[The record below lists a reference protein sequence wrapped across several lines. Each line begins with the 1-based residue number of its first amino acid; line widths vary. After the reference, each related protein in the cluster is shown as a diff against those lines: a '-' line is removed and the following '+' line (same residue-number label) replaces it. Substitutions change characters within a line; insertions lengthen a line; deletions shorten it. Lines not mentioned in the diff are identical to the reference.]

1 MAMTC
6 RRLLRRPA
14 SAAVVS
20 EAFDIPRELKLF
32 SFFTRAQTLTRDLT

>member
-1 MAMTC
+1 LCCVSRRRVPASMAMTC

-20 EAFDIPRELKLF
+20 EAFDIPRE
-32 SFFTRAQTLTRDLT
+32 

>member
-20 EAFDIPRELKLF
+20 EAFDIPREIKTLF
-32 SFFTRAQTLTRDLT
+32 FHRAQTPPRDLT

>member
-20 EAFDIPRELKLF
+20 EAFDIPRE
-32 SFFTRAQTLTRDLT
+32 